1 MITRTNL
8 GRAGSPSA
16 FAARQ
21 SAVTARRRLP
31 AARPRKDCGAHGVT
45 RPTQD
50 PALRSTKWL
59 LRICALAVLVVLAGC
74 RTPIGADLATPRQ
87 AYLNLHRN
95 ALNSS
100 QCSDDTVQVL
110 HRYNLEKAFKK
121 NPDATLAKLQTLAGN
136 DDRRDLIYALSELN
150 YWNADRQSR
159 SVKPGVP
166 RLARSSYFASAIY
179 AYLYLFGDSREAPP
193 NPYDLRFRAAC
204 GFYNRGLAQGLMV
217 NTNAVVELDS
227 GRRQTPPGPVEVKF
241 THPGFPWSLDLVEEY
256 YSADEFIVRGLTTR
270 NRDSGLGAPLIVV
283 SRKMGKFQE
292 RRRVPATVFL
302 RVSGDVRAWSAGKLN
317 ATLELYSAFDA
328 TQVEVNGKPVPLQT
342 DTTAPMAQALNNSAI
357 WDLGLAQFFSSAEN
371 VKSGIRLA
379 QPYLPGRIP
388 VVFVH
393 GTASSPV
400 WWAEMWNTLRADPV
414 LRDRYQFWAFNYA
427 SGNPITYSAGIL
439 RDDLMDQVKT
449 LDPDGKDPALR
460 QMVIIGHSQGG
471 LLAKLTATDTGDK
484 LWRVFSETN
493 IDDLKVDEKTR
504 ELLRSNFFF
513 KPLPCVSEVIFIA
526 TPHRGS
532 YRNTHFVQRFLNRF
546 IELPGDLVDA
556 SASLLKLKDTIQLP
570 ETVRKGVPSSLNGMA
585 TDNPFMLT
593 LADIPTAPGIK
604 AHSIIAI
611 KGNDQPPNGADG
623 VVKYTSAHV
632 DYAESEFIVRSG
644 HSCQGNPLTIEEV
657 RRILLEHL
665 GKSGAL
671 KAVTAP
677 VVSKQ

>member
-1 MITRTNL
+1 MKNHLPPERGCPSRSTSGNPKACGISCAHPANQAA
-8 GRAGSPSA
+8 AGG
-16 FAARQ
+16 
-21 SAVTARRRLP
+21 T
-31 AARPRKDCGAHGVT
+31 
-45 RPTQD
+45 
-50 PALRSTKWL
+50 PALRSIIWL
-59 LRICALAVLVVLAGC
+59 LHGCVLAALIALTGC
-74 RTPIGADLATPRQ
+74 TTPIGADLATPRQ

-95 ALNSS
+95 ALNSGD
-100 QCSDDTVQVL
+100 CSDDALVVL
-110 HRYNLEKAFKK
+110 HRYNLETSFKK
-121 NPDATLAKLQTLAGN
+121 NPDATLKQLQAIACA
-136 DDRRDLIYALSELN
+136 DDRRDVLYALCELN
-150 YWNADRQSR
+150 YLNADRQAR

-166 RLARSSYFASAIY
+166 RLARNSYFTSAIY
-179 AYLYLFGDSREAPP
+179 AWLYLFGDSREAPP

-204 GFYNRGLAQGLMV
+204 SFYNRGLAQGLMV
-217 NTNAVVELDS
+217 NTNALVELDS
-227 GRRQTPPGPVEVKF
+227 GLRQTPPGPVEVQF
-241 THPGFPWSLDLVEEY
+241 THPGFPWSLDLIQEF
-256 YSADEFIVRGLTTR
+256 YSADEFIVRGLSTR
-270 NRDSGLGAPLIVV
+270 NRDSGLGAPLIAV
-283 SRKMGKFQE
+283 SRKMGKFDE

-302 RVSGDVRAWSAGKLN
+302 RVSGDVRAWSAGKME
-317 ATLELYSAFDA
+317 AALELYSAYDA

-342 DTTAPMAQALNNSAI
+342 DTTATMAMGLNNSAV
-357 WDLGLAQFFSSAEN
+357 WDLGLAQFFSTEGN
-371 VKSGIRLA
+371 NKTGVRLA
-379 QPYLPGRIP
+379 QPYSPGRIP

-400 WWAEMWNTLRADPV
+400 WWAEMWNPLRADPV
-414 LRDRYQFWAFNYA
+414 LRERCQFWAFNYA
-427 SGNPITYSAGIL
+427 SGNPITYTAGIL
-439 RDDLMDQVKT
+439 RNDLTGLVKT

-484 LWRVFSETN
+484 LWHLVSQTN
-493 IDDLKVDEKTR
+493 IDELKVDEKTR

-532 YRNTHFVQRFLNRF
+532 YQNTRFVQRFLNRF
-546 IELPGDLVDA
+546 IDLPGELVDA

-570 ETVRKGVPSSLNGMA
+570 ASVRKGVPSSLNGMA

-593 LADIPTAPGIK
+593 LAEIPTAPGIK

-657 RRILLEHL
+657 RRILLAHL
-665 GKSGAL
+665 
-671 KAVTAP
+671 AP
-677 VVSKQ
+677 TGMAK